1 MSDRIL
7 TGEEIRL
14 AILPLLKKY
23 RAEKAILFGSYA
35 RNEAD
40 GKSDIDLLIIGGE
53 HFAPTDVFC
62 IADELYRSLAK
73 NVDVYELSEINAGSN
88 LYNTILQRECRL
100 HEVYR

>member
-7 TGEEIRL
+7 TKEDI
-14 AILPLLKKY
+14 ASAVAPLLQKY

-53 HFAPTDVFC
+53 HFEPTDVFC
-62 IADELYRSLAK
+62 IADELYRSLSK
-73 NVDVYELSEINAGSN
+73 NVDVYELCEIDAGTDFYNAIFAEGVQ
-88 LYNTILQRECRL
+88 IA
-100 HEVYR
+100 